1 MEKLQRH
8 ETTTTTTTT
17 TPLIHSTTTW
27 VNSKKTKLSPPTF
40 NDPLQ
45 STHFDSSQVNSNNKL
60 VIVNDALA
68 RSDSRNKHS
77 TNSQISVDPHSF
89 ADPLQQNMKLEQQ
102 QVMTHPLSFSKA
114 NHSIGHMLENDNNPG
129 ETKGDDNVVHEQQ
142 LNAKSETYATTD
154 TLPGVL
160 GVVRNNP
167 DFDESKEGG
176 SGGQLTTAKISSSAA
191 TIATTTTTTTA
202 TRITTE
208 STVAD
213 NENHGP
219 VTIITTERTVRNLVR
234 ADPLSPLND
243 DQSPARQAQRR
254 PLRPRTLS
262 SPVQSRVKPLEHL
275 TNMGPLELEREIDS
289 GVHLSTES
297 SPTSTVPVVPHDFA
311 TVNPTVSGAIDNS
324 VQQLQRLSLHPST
337 STLVSE
343 TSRSSSTAADQDTEA
358 EGMVWSGS
366 HPLLMDYTA
375 EPELLEDS
383 NDYNFTVEKN
393 RLNMRAKGHSMS
405 VDIRQSSIRHQGA
418 NADAT
423 ESGQGARRR
432 RNISK
437 ANGDRSWTSRGDED
451 LGHGR
456 SATETTGMRVIIHQV
471 TPTDTLAGIALYYG
485 IQVPILKKSNKL
497 WTNDSIHTRKYLYI
511 PFEEC
516 TVTRQAGVMVD
527 ENNQTVFLPQRT
539 QQQHRYHSR
548 SGSAITPETHAS
560 FTNSRMSTYDAT
572 IESINNGLP
581 NQQQTSKLQVIMES
595 ATGSGLETDLTSDK
609 LMAISPPSISAVAA
623 GMLPSTSSPLTIGTS
638 RIGTW
643 IDAKSMVAPPLPSPT
658 ITTTTSKSDNS
669 LKASSLLPRQNTAD
683 SLKTGGSATGLVPFS
698 EDLPDTVVVPPSMTH
713 EALAARFKEMD
724 IITSGQQQR
733 KLAGQEQELRINPI
747 HQRHRTTD
755 LRQFSNVQ
763 QILDSGKRSLP
774 TSNTG
779 SRRTSVDVGVHEP
792 TLNSA
797 ASEPLSRRGP
807 ALDSGDSHTPIEE
820 DKEGEHNDTQNKQP
834 QGHDPNGFIA
844 FGHHQHIYATDDHS
858 ARGDYG
864 DTSDRSLD
872 GNELSEETTTLR
884 RQELITLPAGML
896 SFFPSSEHSK
906 KLETPQSISRIQSQM
921 GSYPHSTSSLS
932 SLSSSGSF
940 RGISST
946 RNGSNARVR
955 GTRTKGRAALND
967 QTFQPPSSS
976 SSATHSDAPN
986 SQQQQSVPSSSSDTI
1001 HSRTNSNSNS
1011 RTSSYSKAVRVN
1023 QQQYFTPQKWSAM
1036 GESLVDDLLG
1046 AVRGPLQIARRVYN
1060 FTTLGFGAAIGY
1072 GNGPSG
1078 KDSLD
1083 FDSSSTGSVRR
1094 RTRSGRS
1101 LRNKEYRYSGPAI
1114 ELDQATFLGSRSN
1127 NNNNNN
1133 IDHSSSTINIT
1144 TTTAAATSTVN
1155 IGGIETN
1162 VSKPVS
1168 TNLLATATVTAVTA
1182 ADTGS
1187 PESSSRH
1194 STRGSRRK
1202 SGSGHGHFS
1211 GSSSGGST
1219 RKRSLRSTNPVN
1231 HAALMALVNELD
1243 KEDKR
1248 EKEMEKKKEKTTLSS
1263 ASNTVVI
1270 NPLSSTPIVDILA
1283 TSF

>member
-1 MEKLQRH
+1 MEKLQQH
-8 ETTTTTTTT
+8 ETTI

-45 STHFDSSQVNSNNKL
+45 STHFDSSQVNSDNKL
-60 VIVNDALA
+60 IIANNALA
-68 RSDSRNKHS
+68 RLDSQNKHS
-77 TNSQISVDPHSF
+77 TNSQISVSPHFF
-89 ADPLQQNMKLEQQ
+89 ADPLQQNMKLEQHSQQQQ
-102 QVMTHPLSFSKA
+102 QVVTHPLSFSKA
-114 NHSIGHMLENDNNPG
+114 NHSIGHMLEDDNNPG

-142 LNAKSETYATTD
+142 LSAKSETYATTGHTND

-176 SGGQLTTAKISSSAA
+176 SGGQLTTAKIRSSTA
-191 TIATTTTTTTA
+191 TITTTTTTTTA
-202 TRITTE
+202 TRIATE
-208 STVAD
+208 SIVAD
-213 NENHGP
+213 NENHRS
-219 VTIITTERTVRNLVR
+219 VTTITTERTVWNLIP

-262 SPVQSRVKPLEHL
+262 SPVQSRVTPLEHL

-297 SPTSTVPVVPHDFA
+297 SPTSTAPVVPHDFA
-311 TVNPTVSGAIDNS
+311 TVNPIVGGAIDNS

-343 TSRSSSTAADQDTEA
+343 TSRSSSTAADQDTGA
-358 EGMVWSGS
+358 EGMLWSGS

-383 NDYNFTVEKN
+383 NDYNFAAEKN

-405 VDIRQSSIRHQGA
+405 VDIRQSSIQHQDA
-418 NADAT
+418 NSDPI

-437 ANGDRSWTSRGDED
+437 ANGDRSWTSRGDDD

-456 SATETTGMRVIIHQV
+456 STTEATGMRVIIHQV

-485 IQVPILKKSNKL
+485 IQVSILKKSNKL

-548 SGSAITPETHAS
+548 SGSAITPGTHAS
-560 FTNSRMSTYDAT
+560 FTSSRMSTYDAT
-572 IESINNGLP
+572 IESTNNGLP
-581 NQQQTSKLQVIMES
+581 NQQQTSKLQAIMES
-595 ATGSGLETDLTSDK
+595 ATGSGLGTELTSDK
-609 LMAISPPSISAVAA
+609 LMAISPPPISAVAA
-623 GMLPSTSSPLTIGTS
+623 GMLPSTSSPLTTCAS

-643 IDAKSMVAPPLPSPT
+643 IDAKSM
-658 ITTTTSKSDNS
+658 
-669 LKASSLLPRQNTAD
+669 
-683 SLKTGGSATGLVPFS
+683 
-698 EDLPDTVVVPPSMTH
+698 DLPDTVVVPPSMTH

-724 IITSGQQQR
+724 IISSEQQQR

-774 TSNTG
+774 TSNAG

-797 ASEPLSRRGP
+797 AAGPLSRRGP
-807 ALDSGDSHTPIEE
+807 ALDSGDSRTPIEE
-820 DKEGEHNDTQNKQP
+820 EDEEGEHVGTQNKLR
-834 QGHDPNGFIA
+834 QGQDSKGFIA
-844 FGHHQHIYATDDHS
+844 YGHHQHIYATDDHS
-858 ARGDYG
+858 AHGDYG
-864 DTSDRSLD
+864 DTSDRLSD
-872 GNELSEETTTLR
+872 ANELNEDTTTLR
-884 RQELITLPAGML
+884 RQELVTLPAGML

-940 RGISST
+940 RGISSS

-976 SSATHSDAPN
+976 SSATHSDTLN
-986 SQQQQSVPSSSSDTI
+986 SQRQQSVPSSSSDTI

-1072 GNGPSG
+1072 GNGSSG

-1094 RTRSGRS
+1094 RTSTRSRSGRS

-1114 ELDQATFLGSRSN
+1114 ELDQANFLGSKSN
-1127 NNNNNN
+1127 NNNVDN
-1133 IDHSSSTINIT
+1133 SSSAINIT
-1144 TTTAAATSTVN
+1144 TTTTAATSAVN

-1162 VSKPVS
+1162 VSRPVP
-1168 TNLLATATVTAVTA
+1168 TNLLATATVTAVAA
-1182 ADTGS
+1182 ADTTS

-1202 SGSGHGHFS
+1202 SSSGHGHFS

-1219 RKRSLRSTNPVN
+1219 TRRSLRSTNPAN

-1263 ASNTVVI
+1263 ASNNVVI